1 MRVRV
6 FQQGVWREA
15 ETAGLTAL
23 LAGQDAVIWADVVG
37 PSAEDLAVLGDVFRF
52 HPLALEDTMNQ
63 RQRPK
68 AEEYGDHLFV
78 ILNPAQET
86 AQGGDFRELDVFLGA
101 HFLVTVHPEPEP
113 VIEVAERR
121 LAALGGAT
129 KVSSALLFYLLV
141 DTVVDGYFP
150 ILETLG
156 DAAEALENDLLLR
169 PQQRLLH
176 RLFHLKRSLI
186 EMRKVVAPQ
195 RDMFNLL
202 TRRELP
208 YLDRGDVQYYLRD
221 VYDHLL
227 RVSDRIE
234 IYRDLVGSGVE
245 LYMSAT
251 SNRLNQVVN
260 RLTAATVVIGAL
272 AVITGFYGMNFEHTW
287 PPFRAGWG
295 VPFAIAIMATTVVAI
310 VLLLRRRRDAPRPRS

>member
-1 MRVRV
+1 MRIRV
-6 FQQGVWREA
+6 FEQGVWRDGDR
-15 ETAGLTAL
+15 AGLAAV
-23 LAGQDAVIWADVVG
+23 LAGQTAVVWADVTG
-37 PSAEDLAVLGDVFRF
+37 PTPEDLEVLRDVFRF
-52 HPLALEDTMNQ
+52 HPLALEDTTNQ
-63 RQRPK
+63 QQRPK

-78 ILNPAQET
+78 ILNPAKST
-86 AQGGDFRELDVFLGA
+86 PLGADFRELDVFVGA
-101 HFLVTVHPEPEP
+101 NFLVTVHPEAEP

-121 LAALGGAT
+121 LAVMGASA
-129 KVSSALLFYLLV
+129 KVSPALLFYLLV
-141 DTVVDGYFP
+141 DTTVDGYFP

-176 RLFHLKRSLI
+176 RLFHLKRGLI
-186 EMRKVVAPQ
+186 ELRKIVGPQ

-208 YLDRGDVQYYLRD
+208 YLDRGDLQYYLRD

-234 IYRDLVGSGVE
+234 TYRDQIGSGFD

-251 SNRLNQVVN
+251 SNHLNQVVN

-287 PPFRAGWG
+287 PPFRMLWG
-295 VPFAIAIMATTVVAI
+295 VPFTIALMAGTILTI
-310 VLLLRRRRDAPRPRS
+310 VLMLRRKR